1 MDKAIDGDFKTH
13 WETEKSNSNNFNNEV
28 EVTFKNNTKLIRAI
42 YWTRSSDN
50 KGFAEQFEIYGSTTY
65 KGDTYQLVAT
75 GSYFKTSGFIEAKFK
90 ETEFK
95 RLKFVFKKFD

>member
-1 MDKAIDGDFKTH
+1 MKT
-13 WETEKSNSNNFNNEV
+13 
-28 EVTFKNNTKLIRAI
+28 LILNRSI

-95 RLKFVFKKFD
+95 RLKFVFNKFD